1 MNRFLS
7 PTDTREKIALSLA
20 FLLGLLGCSTPP
32 PATQSPDAPL
42 LIRIGAEHG
51 QSEEHHLDEFQFFV
65 TEVYPELE
73 GTIEDELHSR
83 LFDRFE
89 REVILSYI
97 ARRTGFHVSDDQ
109 IDAFIQN
116 QMTTVSFHLM
126 NAEEQTQWRRAI
138 RRRQRVQQFLQRKL
152 LREVNIDEDAIHAYY
167 GDNEDEFKREPMYRI
182 RVLPIEDE
190 AVAKTIQNTLRR
202 TRKPFIEVAQAH
214 LEDADQLMPVT
225 VPLKNLA
232 EPFQNAVRRL
242 RPGRHSKTIP
252 LKEGEITVY
261 YILYL
266 EAAIPAA
273 TQSFD
278 EAYHDIRKTLER
290 RAIEAQLET
299 VLEEW
304 RARLHIEVFRNNL
317 TFTYQEPSLRSTPQ

>member
-1 MNRFLS
+1 MILPRPSFLYRAAM
-7 PTDTREKIALSLA
+7 PVALLVAISA
-20 FLLGLLGCSTPP
+20 CSAPPPVHETPP
-32 PATQSPDAPL
+32 SPL

-51 QSEEHHLDEFQFFV
+51 LAETHSLDEFSFFV
-65 TEVYPELE
+65 TEVYPELG
-73 GTIEDELHSR
+73 GTIEEELHSR

-97 ARRTGFHVSDDQ
+97 ARRMGFHVSDDQ

-126 NAEEQTQWRRAI
+126 DGAEQALWRQAI
-138 RRRQRVQQFLQRKL
+138 RRRQRIQQFLQRKL
-152 LREVNIDEDAIHAYY
+152 LREVSIPEDAIHAYY
-167 GDNEDEFKREPMYRI
+167 GEHEQEFKRDALYRI
-182 RVLPIEDE
+182 RVLPINDQD
-190 AVAKTIQNTLRR
+190 VAKKIQTTLRR
-202 TRKPFIEVAQAH
+202 TRKPFIEVAEAH
-214 LEDADQLMPVT
+214 LESPDQLMPVT

-266 EAAIPAA
+266 EAAAPAA
-273 TQSFD
+273 TLSFD
-278 EAYHDIRKTLER
+278 EAYHDIRKKLER
-290 RAIEAQLET
+290 TATEARLDT

-304 RARLHIEVFRNNL
+304 RSKLTIEVSRENL
-317 TFTYQEPSLRSTPQ
+317 PFTYREPSIRSTP